1 MNLIR
6 KWRNFAKFN
15 LDSARYQS
23 PVGGTTFT
31 RGLFRVLHGHDP
43 NDKLTLFVDRT
54 VAGLILVSV
63 TLDLFLDIQNSQKL
77 LLPLVKS
84 LDWLST
90 IALTLEFFLKLFT
103 AGLDPRLNGLNL
115 KQLRFLARPL
125 SLVDLIVI
133 IPSWLSLFFPWH
145 LLFVQFLRILRLA
158 ELIHPAMSTITV
170 FIRETK
176 GYTTRRRTFS
186 AFFGGERDHGIPG
199 LVDFVIFAMILLSVL
214 LMTLESVDWMRE
226 LYKPRFHTLEVIV
239 TAVFIAEYLFRLYCC
254 VEDPKFRRPILG
266 RLRFVFTGSSLIDL
280 AAISPFF
287 LTLVWITPVPWLW
300 ALRLLRM
307 FKLARYSPAVST
319 IISVVREERAVLSAA
334 IMMLF
339 LLTMF
344 AASGIYVAEH
354 DAQPD
359 KFSSIPVAMYW
370 AVITLTSIGY
380 GDYYPITPV
389 GKILTMILAI
399 AGLGMIALPA
409 GILANGFSQ
418 KIKTNHKLRHK
429 DTADQFGFAEHQNHH
444 SFPEKTELPDKAT
457 HQHLMT
463 MDQVL
468 RSAESKEKLL
478 KIIHGLNRAEREALI
493 AIAALS
499 LTSHDDP

>member
-1 MNLIR
+1 MSLIR

-15 LDSARYQS
+15 FDSARYQS

-31 RGLFRVLHGHDP
+31 RALFRTLHGHDP
-43 NDKLTLFVDRT
+43 NDKLTVFVDRT
-54 VAGLILVSV
+54 VAGLILISV
-63 TLDLFLDIQNSQKL
+63 TLDLFLDIQNSRQL

-90 IALTLEFFLKLFT
+90 IALTLEFLLKLFT
-103 AGLDPRLNGLNL
+103 AGLDPRLTGLTI
-115 KQLRFLARPL
+115 KHIRFLARPL

-133 IPSWLSLFFPWH
+133 IPSWLSMFFPWH
-145 LLFVQFLRILRLA
+145 LLVVQFLRILRLA
-158 ELIHPAMSTITV
+158 ELVHPAMSTITV

-176 GYTTRRRTFS
+176 GYTARRRIFS

-199 LVDFVIFAMILLSVL
+199 LVDFIIFAMILLSIL

-226 LYKPRFHTLEVIV
+226 LYKPKFHTLEVIV
-239 TAVFIAEYLFRLYCC
+239 TGVFITEYLFRLYCC

-266 RLRFVFTGSSLIDL
+266 RIRFVFTGSSLIDL

-287 LTLVWITPVPWLW
+287 LTLVWIGPVPWLW

-339 LLTMF
+339 LLTVF

-429 DTADQFGFAEHQNHH
+429 DAVDQFGFAEHQNYR
-444 SFPEKTELPDKAT
+444 STPNKTEVPDKAST
-457 HQHLMT
+457 QHHMT

-468 RSAESKEKLL
+468 RSAESKEKLQ
-478 KIIHGLNRAEREALI
+478 KIIHDLNRAEREALI
-493 AIAALS
+493 AITALS
-499 LTSHDDP
+499 LTGNNDP